1 MPDNSFIRS
10 GAFQFC
16 INVEEGGRSPRDEKL
31 QKTIVAIVEEFFE
44 SNGNNVMLYL
54 CETGDGKQKFR
65 NRLFLG
71 WFNTYAHRDRYVV
84 RSAEGKM
91 EGIDNFAALFIRL
104 TNPQIDDI
112 LEEFNEITSI
122 LFDPSENNM
131 DLQERPIAIGET

>member
-1 MPDNSFIRS
+1 
-10 GAFQFC
+10 
-16 INVEEGGRSPRDEKL
+16 
-31 QKTIVAIVEEFFE
+31 
-44 SNGNNVMLYL
+44 
-54 CETGDGKQKFR
+54 
-65 NRLFLG
+65 
-71 WFNTYAHRDRYVV
+71 
-84 RSAEGKM
+84 M

>member
-1 MPDNSFIRS
+1 M
-10 GAFQFC
+10 
-16 INVEEGGRSPRDEKL
+16 KL
-31 QKTIVAIVEEFFE
+31 
-44 SNGNNVMLYL
+44 
-54 CETGDGKQKFR
+54 ETGSKNSE